1 MSTRRAAR
9 SIIATTLQLPPAC
22 VFEAVR
28 HVADMCPADEPGP
41 RGAKKPSAL
50 TVAWHVL
57 AVLAALPAG
66 GPVNRWTGTRGEG
79 IRARAVRWS
88 ELVPMAGAVQITG
101 RPPAEGIAVAASGLP
116 LIGAL
121 ERLFVR
127 LLEPNFLDTV
137 TTGRTG
143 GPLVNKP
150 GVSLSIHGGAHH
162 SFAGLRFRFR
172 NGSTIK
178 TIYRHPADEDKPA
191 PPLVVRLDLD
201 TLTLIR
207 LAAVA
212 RGIADAE
219 APDFG
224 ALPAGHIALND
235 DGSVPAGFA
244 PVAAPP
250 GIVNPFDDLVERLDA
265 TNPNSPRA
273 RARARARRLNGNS

>member
-9 SIIATTLQLPPAC
+9 QIIAATLALPPAT

-28 HVADMCPADEPGP
+28 VVADLCPPDQPGP

-50 TVAWHVL
+50 TLAWYVL
-57 AVLAALPAG
+57 ATLAALPAG
-66 GPVNRWTGTRGEG
+66 SPVNRWADGRGAG

-88 ELVPMAGAVQITG
+88 ELVPMAGAVTITG
-101 RPPAEGIAVAASGLP
+101 RPPSEGLAVAAQGLP
-116 LIGAL
+116 LIAAL
-121 ERLFVR
+121 ERLFHR

-143 GPLVNKP
+143 GPLIGKP
-150 GVSLSIHGGAHH
+150 GVSLSIHGGPHH

-178 TIYRHPADEDKPA
+178 TTYRHPADEDQPA

-207 LAAVA
+207 LAAVTA
-212 RGIADAE
+212 GVPDAD
-219 APDFG
+219 APDF
-224 ALPAGHIALND
+224 AAIPAGHIPLND
-235 DGSVPAGFA
+235 DGSVPPGFA
-244 PVAAPP
+244 PAPAPP
-250 GIVNPFDDLVERLDA
+250 GIEDPFADLTERMDRL
-265 TNPNSPRA
+265 NPNGPRA
-273 RARARARRLNGNS
+273 RARRARRLNGNS

>member
-9 SIIATTLQLPPAC
+9 SIIAATLALPPAT

-28 HVADMCPADEPGP
+28 QVTDFCPADVPGP
-41 RGAKKPSAL
+41 HGAKRPSPL

-57 AVLAALPAG
+57 AVLAALPVG
-66 GPVNRWTGTRGEG
+66 QPVNRWSEGRAKG

-88 ELVPMAGAVQITG
+88 ELVPMAGAVTITG
-101 RPPAEGIAVAASGLP
+101 RPPAEGLAVAASGLP

-143 GPLVNKP
+143 GPLIGKP
-150 GVSLSIHGGAHH
+150 GVSLSIHGGAFH
-162 SFAGLRFRFR
+162 SFATLRFRFR
-172 NGSTIK
+172 NGSKIET
-178 TIYRHPADEDKPA
+178 TYRHPADEDKPA

-244 PVAAPP
+244 PAPAPP
-250 GIVNPFDDLVERLDA
+250 GIANPFDDLVERLDA
-265 TNPNSPRA
+265 LNPNSPRA
-273 RARARARRLNGNS
+273 RARRARRLNGNS